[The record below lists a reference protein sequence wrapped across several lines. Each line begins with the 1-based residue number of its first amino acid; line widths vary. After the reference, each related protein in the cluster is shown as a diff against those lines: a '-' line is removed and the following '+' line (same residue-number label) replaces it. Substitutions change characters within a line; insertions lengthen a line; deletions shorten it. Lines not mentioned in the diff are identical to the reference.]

1 MTVDIPTRVPDTAPA
16 SDDRRGRRGGPASR
30 PGRSRPTVGKAPLVV
45 GGQPRANLLPPEII
59 VKRKQL
65 KTRRALRAGVLLVAL
80 GTAAACVLT
89 FGVAS
94 VAQVQFGLAQQTQQ
108 DLVAQQAEYH
118 EVSEVQDTIN
128 TIVAGQ
134 QVGDSTEINW
144 KNYLI
149 LLEGTL
155 PAGVVLDTVKIE
167 SGTPMAT
174 FVQSNA
180 PLQGARVAAL
190 SFTVNSPTLPSIPN
204 WLRSMADLPG
214 FVDAIPGNVKGA
226 EGSYAVDVVLHVNSE
241 AFAMRFDPEH
251 VAAAAAKAEA
261 AAASAAAGQ
270 SAITKSLV
278 AQTATDT
285 TDGTTDETAD
295 GAADGSATDGEGN

>member
-1 MTVDIPTRVPDTAPA
+1 MTVDIPTRAPEVA
-16 SDDRRGRRGGPASR
+16 PPSDDRRGRRGGPASR
-30 PGRSRPTVGKAPLVV
+30 VGRSRPTVGKAPLVV

-65 KTRRALRAGVLLVAL
+65 KTRRALRAGVLLVAV

-108 DLVAQQAEYH
+108 ALVLEQSKYQ
-118 EVSEVQDTIN
+118 EVSNVQDTIN

-134 QVGDSTEINW
+134 QVGGSTEINW
-144 KNYLI
+144 RSYLL

-167 SGTPMAT
+167 SGTPMAA
-174 FVQSNA
+174 FNQSDA

-190 SFTVNSPTLPSIPN
+190 SFTVNSPTLPSIPD

-226 EGSYAVDVVLHVNSE
+226 EGSYAVDVVLHVNAD
-241 AFAMRFDPEH
+241 AFSMRFDPEH
-251 VAAAAAKAEA
+251 VAAAEAKA
-261 AAASAAAGQ
+261 AAAAAAAAAGQ
-270 SAITKSLV
+270 SAVSKSLV
-278 AQTATDT
+278 AQTATD
-285 TDGTTDETAD
+285 GTAD
-295 GAADGSATDGEGN
+295 GAADGSTTDGEGN

>member
-1 MTVDIPTRVPDTAPA
+1 
-16 SDDRRGRRGGPASR
+16 
-30 PGRSRPTVGKAPLVV
+30 VGKAPLVV

-59 VKRKQL
+59 LKRKQL
-65 KTRRALRAGVLLVAL
+65 KTRRALRAGVLLVAVA
-80 GTAAACVLT
+80 TAAACVLT

-108 DLVAQQAEYH
+108 GLVLEQSEYQ
-118 EVSEVQDTIN
+118 EVSDVQDTID

-134 QVGDSTEINW
+134 QVGGSTEINW
-144 KNYLI
+144 RSYLT

-167 SGTPMAT
+167 SGTPMAA
-174 FVQSNA
+174 FVQSDA

-190 SFTVNSPTLPSIPN
+190 SFTVNSPTLPSIPD

-226 EGSYAVDVVLHVNSE
+226 EGSYAVDVVLHVNAE
-241 AFAMRFDPEH
+241 AFSMRFDPAH
-251 VAAAAAKAEA
+251 VAAALAKAEA
-261 AAASAAAGQ
+261 AAAAAAAGE
-270 SAITKSLV
+270 SAVSKSLV
-278 AQTATDT
+278 APDAT
-285 TDGTTDETAD
+285 D
-295 GAADGSATDGEGN
+295 GAADDAETDGEGN